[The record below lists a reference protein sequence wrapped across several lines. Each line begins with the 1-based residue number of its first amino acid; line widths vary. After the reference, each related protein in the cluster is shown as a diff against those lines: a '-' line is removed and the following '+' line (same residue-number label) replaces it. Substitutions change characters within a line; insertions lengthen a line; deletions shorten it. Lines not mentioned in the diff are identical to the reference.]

1 MFFLVEKHMHPGA
14 KLNFQSYKFTGR
26 KFTVMGMRMK
36 YYFHNTRFE
45 GVGREASLAICG
57 EILDDLGLGSSGLC
71 HGFWEALSTGQ
82 RREASQ

>member
-1 MFFLVEKHMHPGA
+1 MYPGA

-26 KFTVMGMRMK
+26 KFTVMGIRMK
-36 YYFHNTRFE
+36 YYIHNTRFE
-45 GVGREASLAICG
+45 GVGREASLAIGG
-57 EILDDLGLGSSGLC
+57 EILDDLGLGSSGALC